1 MVSDGK
7 RGRTKRG
14 ITALVLM
21 GLGFVEGCMSS
32 PDARYVYQD
41 GEFGVI
47 GIPRNSPYGIKKYD
61 VQARELMTRHFPDGF
76 EVVRAEE
83 VVEGERILDTA
94 IKKEL
99 ETEPGLNAFNQMIK
113 IGKLVRSSSLA
124 EKDTTHI
131 TESRIIYRR
140 KRDGKATGADGFAS
154 VANQAPSL
162 YLDPDEITR
171 KVDEEALLMAKKLEG
186 GKDPRKEKS
195 SEGKLEEKKTLTA
208 DVKVKDDNVSKASAT
223 VPSNP

>member
-1 MVSDGK
+1 M
-7 RGRTKRG
+7 
-14 ITALVLM
+14 
-21 GLGFVEGCMSS
+21 
-32 PDARYVYQD
+32 
-41 GEFGVI
+41 
-47 GIPRNSPYGIKKYD
+47 KKYD

-83 VVEGERILDTA
+83 VVEGERTLDTA
-94 IKKEL
+94 IEKEL

-113 IGKLVRSSSLA
+113 IGKLVRRSSLA

-131 TESRIIYRR
+131 TDSRIIYHR
-140 KRDGKATGADGFAS
+140 KRDGKSTGADGFAS
-154 VANQAPSL
+154 LANQAPSL
-162 YLDPDEITR
+162 YLDPNEITR